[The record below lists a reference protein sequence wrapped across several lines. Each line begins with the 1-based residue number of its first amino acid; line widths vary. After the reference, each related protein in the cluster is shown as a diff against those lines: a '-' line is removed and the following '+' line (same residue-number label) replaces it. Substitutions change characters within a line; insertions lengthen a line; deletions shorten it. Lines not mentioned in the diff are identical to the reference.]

1 MRWVLRFVPG
11 LVMLAVASA
20 GYLYGVYESATG
32 RVSPVAALFTP
43 AAPPSPMATHL
54 EETAMTLVPK
64 VDRIEL
70 MVGEMRK
77 EMRKMSAAKAVPPA
91 ESTTTVVVVPAPP
104 PAQKPRPKKTDDG
117 VGLRSLFGIK

>member
-1 MRWVLRFVPG
+1 MTWLKRFAPG
-11 LVMLAVASA
+11 VITLVIAVAT
-20 GYLYGVYESATG
+20 YLYGHYE
-32 RVSPVAALFTP
+32 AAIGKAAPMGLFTVSS
-43 AAPPSPMATHL
+43 PPSPLATHL